1 MVKCDH
7 TSSAHLDKSS
17 VIQTCYFLYKSE
29 NHGLKK
35 NILGEGDQKFPKS
48 SAPPSWYFLQEFLE
62 YPVVIAVIIKMKKH
76 QDVAWNEFMSLCETI
91 LDRKGWSW
99 L

>member
-7 TSSAHLDKSS
+7 TSSAHLDNSS

-35 NILGEGDQKFPKS
+35 KNILGEGDQKFPKS
-48 SAPPSWYFLQEFLE
+48 SAPPS
-62 YPVVIAVIIKMKKH
+62 
-76 QDVAWNEFMSLCETI
+76 
-91 LDRKGWSW
+91 
-99 L
+99 